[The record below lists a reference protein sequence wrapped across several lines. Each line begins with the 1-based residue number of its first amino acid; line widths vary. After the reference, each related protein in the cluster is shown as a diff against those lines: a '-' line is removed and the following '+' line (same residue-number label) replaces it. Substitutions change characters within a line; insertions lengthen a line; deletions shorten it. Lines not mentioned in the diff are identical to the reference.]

1 MHLVSRFLVCG
12 AAVLTL
18 ASVTGVAIAQGKPLP
33 TGPVVIF
40 PAVVDGTSDNSKSVS
55 DTITEAL
62 KARLRV
68 LGSSVLVYSSKIP
81 SMLRAREEQ
90 LFRKEAIDAGP
101 GDDRD
106 MAKKMAINI
115 GATEFVQVF
124 VDSYKYD
131 SGTRTASFNLN
142 VNRYVTATGAPIG
155 TVVNKQQGIADATT
169 PANAQ
174 ETLAVSRAMA
184 VGAQQSIG
192 GLYSGSVILETAKV
206 PKKGKRRSNNWVTP
220 LFVGLLGGLYKA
232 TR

>member
-33 TGPVVIF
+33 TCPVVIF

-206 PKKGKRRSNNWVTP
+206 PKKSS
-220 LFVGLLGGLYKA
+220 LII
-232 TR
+232 